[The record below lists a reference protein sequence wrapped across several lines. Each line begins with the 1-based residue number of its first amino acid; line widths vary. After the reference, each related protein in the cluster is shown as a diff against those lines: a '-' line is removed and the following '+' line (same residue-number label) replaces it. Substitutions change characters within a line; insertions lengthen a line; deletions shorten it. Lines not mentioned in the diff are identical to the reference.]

1 MCMCVRACSCV
12 CALAC
17 VHVSSCM
24 CVCMHVCACT
34 CVPSRGHL
42 ADPPPLLLTPSLP
55 SWQPSSS
62 AARASS
68 SAQPASAPT
77 LPSSVMGTMTAKT
90 TATRPIVVRSGPDAS
105 HSFHSE
111 EMRPAA
117 AFSLGCIAAARAPP
131 TPAHPS
137 PTRDMG
143 TPPAL
148 SPPLL
153 HSQTFTSA
161 CPVSSSAPTPTAV
174 SPASSAVTGRTTV
187 GTEKMN
193 ETVVSARL
201 GDVGGGRG
209 HTPRPVAPSCFL

>member
-1 MCMCVRACSCV
+1 MCVRACSCV

-17 VHVSSCM
+17 VHVCSCM

-34 CVPSRGHL
+34 CVRGHL

-55 SWQPSSS
+55 SWQLSSS
-62 AARASS
+62 AAPASS

-90 TATRPIVVRSGPDAS
+90 TATRPIVVRGGPDAS

-111 EMRPAA
+111 EMRPCSS
-117 AFSLGCIAAARAPP
+117 FLSRLHCCCSG
-131 TPAHPS
+131 PAHPC
-137 PTRDMG
+137 PPLPHEG
-143 TPPAL
+143 HGPPPAL

-187 GTEKMN
+187 GMEKMN